1 MKLDKSKIIAVR
13 TNKTVYKDGNL
24 AIKVFDEGFSNANN
38 LNEALNH
45 ARVEETNL
53 HIPKLIEVGMIDGK
67 WAIVT
72 EFIEGKTMAEMMEQ
86 EPDKYDEYLERFVNL
101 QIEMHAQECPLL
113 IKLKDKMHRKISE
126 TELDATTRYASYSP
140 RCSVVHKVCHGDFNP
155 TNIIMNN
162 EGIPYS

>member
-24 AIKVFDEGFSNANN
+24 AIKVFDEGFSKANI

-86 EPDKYDEYLERFVNL
+86 EPNK
-101 QIEMHAQECPLL
+101 
-113 IKLKDKMHRKISE
+113 
-126 TELDATTRYASYSP
+126 
-140 RCSVVHKVCHGDFNP
+140 
-155 TNIIMNN
+155 
-162 EGIPYS
+162 